1 MAMLTRKH
9 AASET
14 LDSRER
20 KRPPTPSGRAII
32 PVLLD
37 LASGSASTAALK
49 RCSHGAKSRAPSTCS
64 IVTLLFPPSPPLI
77 RLSSARAVGERGK

>member
-37 LASGSASTAALK
+37 LALGSASTTALK
-49 RCSHGAKSRAPSTCS
+49 RCTTSRAPSTCS

-77 RLSSARAVGERGK
+77 RLSSAREVGERGK